1 MEHIRVAEAGIPEHY
16 WIDLPAKMMDEYQ
29 EMLRQIRLELT
40 AADVYDPRM
49 MKLMF
54 RLRCRA
60 NPSHFECAEKAEG

>member
-1 MEHIRVAEAGIPEHY
+1 
-16 WIDLPAKMMDEYQ
+16 
-29 EMLRQIRLELT
+29 MLRQIRLELT